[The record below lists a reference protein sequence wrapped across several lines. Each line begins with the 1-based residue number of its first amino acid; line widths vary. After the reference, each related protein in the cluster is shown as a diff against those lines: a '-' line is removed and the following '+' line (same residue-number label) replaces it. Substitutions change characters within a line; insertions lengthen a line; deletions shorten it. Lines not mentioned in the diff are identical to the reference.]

1 MKKLLIVSICL
12 MSMTIIHG
20 QDVISRLEI
29 VNAKSGE
36 RRIVKEF
43 DGRVEAPNW
52 TPDGKYLV
60 YNSGGLIYKIPVAD
74 GEPALISTGS
84 VKGCNNDHVISIDGK
99 ILAISARGPSSHSQ
113 IYQLPLS
120 GGEPTLVTPLGPSYL
135 HRISPDNKYLAY
147 CANRNGNYDVYV
159 IPTSGGEEIR
169 LTTTEGLDDGPE
181 YSPDGKYIWFNSVR
195 SGLMQAWRIKADG
208 SEQTQMTFDES
219 NNWFPHIS
227 PDGKKVVYITYQK
240 GDVEPG
246 SHPPN
251 KNVELNLMSAKGG
264 ESKTVVKLFGGQG
277 TINVN
282 SWSPDS
288 KEFAFVSYELTG
300 ALKESSDVGN
310 PRLQGS
316 MAFDPKTQSYT
327 LTGAGENVWAQK
339 DEFQFAWVKV
349 TGDFS
354 MSTNFKFEGE
364 GVNAHR
370 KVGIMIRETLDGDSP
385 YADVT
390 VHGDGLTSLQ
400 YRMEK
405 GAETKEIKAD
415 ITGADH
421 MVLER
426 SGNKIAI
433 KIAIGKEPS
442 AYAAE
447 TEISLPSTCYV
458 GIFICS
464 HDENVV
470 EKAYLS

>member
-60 YNSGGLIYKIPVAD
+60 YNSGGLIYKIPVAG

-84 VKGCNNDHVISIDGK
+84 VKGCNNDHVISVDGK

-181 YSPDGKYIWFNSVR
+181 YSPD
-195 SGLMQAWRIKADG
+195 
-208 SEQTQMTFDES
+208 E
-219 NNWFPHIS
+219 
-227 PDGKKVVYITYQK
+227 KKVVYITYQK